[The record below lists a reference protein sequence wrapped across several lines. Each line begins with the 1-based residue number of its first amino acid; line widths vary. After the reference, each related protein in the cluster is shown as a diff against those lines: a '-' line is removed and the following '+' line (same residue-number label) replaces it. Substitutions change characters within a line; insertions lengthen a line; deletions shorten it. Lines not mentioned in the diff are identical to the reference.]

1 MNKLEKILV
10 VICLSTAI
18 MGCGQKEND
27 YKAKLKSQAVAVP
40 ELSYSRYED
49 ALFNLDTADFQQQ
62 LKSIQKDFMPFL
74 EGDLDNAGAVTYIKN
89 FATDT
94 FAIEMYH
101 KVQEAYPDMSYVKDI
116 VETIYSHFNYYYPDV
131 KLPEK
136 VYTCVSGIDPQT
148 PSVQIIKD
156 QLVISLDWYLSQDAI
171 YDEIGMPNYRK
182 ARTEKL
188 SMAKDVA
195 QTLYFYYL
203 YKPRK
208 QSDMLN
214 EMVNTGRVDYFVE
227 AMYPDITD
235 EALLGYSA
243 DQMKWAESN
252 EGQVW
257 ADVVGN
263 QRLYATG
270 LDMYIM
276 FFGDGPFT
284 QEYSN
289 DAPARLGEFLGLHV
303 IRSYMSNNN
312 NVTLQE
318 LMDETDMQSIFQKS
332 DYKPKK

>member
-1 MNKLEKILV
+1 
-10 VICLSTAI
+10 
-18 MGCGQKEND
+18 
-27 YKAKLKSQAVAVP
+27 
-40 ELSYSRYED
+40 
-49 ALFNLDTADFQQQ
+49 
-62 LKSIQKDFMPFL
+62 
-74 EGDLDNAGAVTYIKN
+74 
-89 FATDT
+89 
-94 FAIEMYH
+94 
-101 KVQEAYPDMSYVKDI
+101 
-116 VETIYSHFNYYYPDV
+116 
-131 KLPEK
+131 
-136 VYTCVSGIDPQT
+136 
-148 PSVQIIKD
+148 
-156 QLVISLDWYLSQDAI
+156 
-171 YDEIGMPNYRK
+171 MPNYRK